1 MATKERSGAGA
12 GATLLGRTR
21 VWPIALAV
29 AICVAGPAAV
39 AHARA
44 LASAP
49 GPENSPLGLAR
60 NYVTVDVGAD
70 PLQVQKT
77 LLESAFA
84 YGDLASGGAY
94 ATRGAA
100 SSAANGLRLGKQLA
114 SEAGSAQLLAG
125 GGKAMAGAGTGSP
138 IRDVGRLVSEYGGKA
153 GDWAKVTSGAQKF
166 SDLTTI
172 EVHGYRNVVT
182 GETIELKSKIGG
194 WSP

>member
-94 ATRGAA
+94 ATGGAGLAEKAASTFGPRSLGAA
-100 SSAANGLRLGKQLA
+100 AARTLPSNARTTTNAVEVFSRLERFHGIDPAVA
-114 SEAGSAQLLAG
+114 SERLHEIKAAAGH
-125 GGKAMAGAGTGSP
+125 GAADNV
-138 IRDVGRLVSEYGGKA
+138 I
-153 GDWAKVTSGAQKF
+153 F
-166 SDLTTI
+166 DLTGNI
-172 EVHGYRNVVT
+172 YEQDRNW
-182 GETIELKSKIGG
+182 IGSLTEG
-194 WSP
+194 GAKAAR

>member
-1 MATKERSGAGA
+1 M
-12 GATLLGRTR
+12 TR
-21 VWPIALAV
+21 PRLRLRASQCLAV
-29 AICVAGPAAV
+29 AVLAV
-39 AHARA
+39 LA
-44 LASAP
+44 LAAP
-49 GPENSPLGLAR
+49 AH
-60 NYVTVDVGAD
+60 
-70 PLQVQKT
+70 
-77 LLESAFA
+77 
-84 YGDLASGGAY
+84 